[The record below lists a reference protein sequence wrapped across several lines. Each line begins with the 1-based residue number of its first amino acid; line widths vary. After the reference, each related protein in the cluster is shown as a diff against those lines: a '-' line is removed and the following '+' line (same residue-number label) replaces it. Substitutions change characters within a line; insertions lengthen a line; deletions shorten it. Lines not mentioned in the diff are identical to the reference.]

1 MTSLKSIAAGA
12 VALTL
17 VTVPADAMS
26 KYKWKYRPV
35 VVLAGPGGQA
45 QLEQQRR
52 IFAAHR
58 KGLIERNI
66 VVVWVAGKPVDAE
79 LGPGP
84 GLTASQL
91 RARYAKSKGA
101 FRVVLVGK
109 DGGTKLV
116 RTKPV
121 GVSTLFQTIDAM
133 PMRRDEMRR
142 QR

>member
-1 MTSLKSIAAGA
+1 MTSSKSIAAA
-12 VALTL
+12 AIALALVA
-17 VTVPADAMS
+17 VPADAMS

-45 QLEQQRR
+45 QLKQQRR
-52 IFAAHR
+52 VFAAHR

-66 VVVWVAGKPVDAE
+66 VVVWVTGKSVEAE

-84 GLTASQL
+84 GLTAGQL

-116 RTKPV
+116 RTSPV
-121 GVSTLFQTIDAM
+121 GVSALFQTIDAM